1 MESAD
6 EDYHHASRDDA
17 CHLSDL
23 EWQAVQRM
31 TESVG
36 DAAVGAM
43 LLSLSGDEQYATI
56 AKFIQHGLDEAMRKL
71 TLLQEQGAQQA
82 DLLRQQGS
90 QQSELL
96 RHSKQVAAAAGSMHM
111 RRPESL
117 KIDVSKY
124 KAVES
129 DSLLRWF
136 VELDDAI
143 EARRIDDDVRIYDQ
157 RSGYTEFDR
166 GGPDPRFFAFNLS
179 TYVVQ

>member
-1 MESAD
+1 METAD
-6 EDYHHASRDDA
+6 EERHHATRDDF

-31 TESVG
+31 AETVG

-43 LLSLSGDEQYATI
+43 LLSLSGDEQHATI
-56 AKFIQHGLDEAMRKL
+56 AKFIQHELDEAMRKL

-96 RHSKQVAAAAGSMHM
+96 RQQQAGAAAAGSMHM

-129 DSLLRWF
+129 DSVVKCF
-136 VELDDAI
+136 
-143 EARRIDDDVRIYDQ
+143 
-157 RSGYTEFDR
+157 SKSR
-166 GGPDPRFFAFNLS
+166 GQLYPKRKGLCTRERGPEEKGTLG
-179 TYVVQ
+179 